1 MSSRFSHHTYLV
13 WTKSSGQDEGDF
25 GFEGHEVIAYL
36 VADTV
41 RRIDLR
47 QLVHADLPINPG
59 LIIVNERGRKDYA
72 PETEECLNDLII
84 DSASRRCWLHVGD
97 KNQLP
102 NGRKAVT
109 EFANSFV
116 KVPKQLLTR
125 FSGAVRFWSAT
136 NTLPWD
142 ITMFHLKEA
151 WRSGRGI
158 SGATAQFDDAWTQCS
173 RSMGLSDTECVFL
186 RRPLN

>member
-1 MSSRFSHHTYLV
+1 M
-13 WTKSSGQDEGDF
+13 QDEGDF

-36 VADTV
+36 AADTV
-41 RRIDLR
+41 RRIDSR
-47 QLVHADLPINPG
+47 QLVHAVLPINPS

-72 PETEECLNDLII
+72 LETEKCLKDLIT
-84 DSASRRCWLHVGD
+84 DAASRRCWLHVGD

-102 NGRKAVT
+102 MGRKAVT

-116 KVPKQLLTR
+116 KVPKQLLTT
-125 FSGAVRFWSAT
+125 FSGVVRFWSAT

-142 ITMFHLKEA
+142 ITMFHLKQA

-158 SGATAQFDDAWTQCS
+158 SEATVQFDDAWTQCS
-173 RSMGLSDTECVFL
+173 RRMGLSDTECVFL
-186 RRPLN
+186 RTPLN